1 MERMALWSILV
12 GVTYFGAPAL
22 KFSTLLGV
30 TEVFTIYSH
39 ESCTKPSRCIT
50 VAFGIN
56 GFLWGCK
63 WGKSYVHIIIAC
75 V

>member
-12 GVTYFGAPAL
+12 GVIYFGALTL
-22 KFSTLLGV
+22 KFSTLLGETDV
-30 TEVFTIYSH
+30 YTIYSH

-56 GFLWGCK
+56 GFVWG
-63 WGKSYVHIIIAC
+63 V
-75 V
+75 

>member
-1 MERMALWSILV
+1 MERMVLWSILV
-12 GVTYFGAPAL
+12 GVIYFGALDL

-30 TEVFTIYSH
+30 TDVYTIYSH

-56 GFLWGCK
+56 GFVWGCK
-63 WGKSYVHIIIAC
+63 IG
-75 V
+75 